1 MEACFDLGKLS
12 AGDKSEPICELEL
25 ELISGDVVDLSDLAN
40 YIVSKTT
47 AQFSN
52 DSKFRRCLKLLDEE

>member
-12 AGDKSEPICELEL
+12 AGDKSEPICELAL